1 MAANPPVPAPTPAPA
16 PAPSSASAP
25 VTIIFSP
32 YEKTLDMNDKDSV
45 KLFEKGSE
53 KLPSKFTGEA
63 KDFRLFINDVAS
75 RATECNWNPSILTF
89 TVNGENLNLLKDYG
103 RIDMSVITAA
113 RDARNAAAPT
123 TIIGA
128 RPHIDSRMMFKCLEN
143 SLEDKVRRQ
152 LMSKLTDIERDG
164 PTMFKQITVDTFTTS
179 QAQTFSVKTELYS
192 LNLKAYKHN
201 ILSFHEDISAKI
213 DTLTAVGKSPT
224 DEDIIIGLFKA
235 YETSEIALFKEH
247 VRYLKS
253 EYTEGRF
260 TSSKE
265 LMLKVEIKYDE
276 LRTEKKWKSEAK
288 DDDKQLIV
296 LNAFLA
302 KLKGSNLD
310 TPNRDKKKTAA
321 WKYDKAIGTDGTYVK
336 TVDGTN
342 KTYYWCDG
350 PGHGGKGMWCIH
362 KAGTCTDKNSTNDAQ
377 TQGTPAEPAKKSK
390 LDDDAIQAL
399 QAVLEQSQPGDDVS
413 AALMAILG

>member
-1 MAANPPVPAPTPAPA
+1 
-16 PAPSSASAP
+16 
-25 VTIIFSP
+25 
-32 YEKTLDMNDKDSV
+32 MNDKDCV
-45 KLFEKGSE
+45 KLFEKGGE

-63 KDFRLFINDVAS
+63 KDFRLFINDIAS

-89 TVNGENLNLLKDYG
+89 IVNGESLNLLKDYG

-113 RDARNAAAPT
+113 RDARNLVAPSTIAA
-123 TIIGA
+123 A

-192 LNLKAYKHN
+192 LNLKNYKFN
-201 ILSFHEDISAKI
+201 ILKFHEDISDKI
-213 DTLTAVGKSPT
+213 DTLTAVGKSPS

-235 YETSEIALFKEH
+235 YDTSEIALFQEH

-260 TSSKE
+260 TNSKE

-276 LRTEKKWKSEAK
+276 LRTEKKWKAEAK
-288 DDDKQLIV
+288 DEDKQLIV
-296 LNAFLA
+296 LNAFLE
-302 KLKGSNLD
+302 KLRGSNQG
-310 TPNRDKKKTAA
+310 TPKDKKKTAA
-321 WKYDKAIGTDGTYVK
+321 WKYDKTIGTEDTYVK

-362 KAGTCTDKNSTNDAQ
+362 QAGTCTDKNPPNGGTQ
-377 TQGTPAEPAKKSK
+377 TQGTSAEPNKKGK
-390 LDDDAIQAL
+390 LGDDAIQAL